1 MSEHKQIEDQPAL
14 IPGGFSFEVTHE
26 QLGEVLGLGHS
37 MIAKLRDEGMPQVRR
52 GVYDLRECVQWY
64 IDKWRRKDP
73 EGGTEQTTRAA
84 LNVAQREKVELETQ
98 RARGELLPLATVRRV
113 FQAFATAIASRLEGL
128 PASGAAV
135 LADMDTEPEVR
146 AWLVDECHGI
156 RAQLAGIV
164 RELPGV
170 VLEDAKPEA
179 PKPARKKAARKKT
192 TRKKAAAKAAR

>member
-1 MSEHKQIEDQPAL
+1 MAEPKQIDEQPPL
-14 IPGGFSFEVTHE
+14 LPGGFSFEVTHE

-84 LNVAQREKVELETQ
+84 LNTAQREKVELETQ
-98 RARGELLPLATVRRV
+98 RARGELLPLGTVRRV
-113 FQAFATAIASRLEGL
+113 VQSIATAVASRLDGL
-128 PASGAAV
+128 PARGGAL
-135 LADMDTEPEVR
+135 LADMTSEPEVR
-146 AWLVDECHGI
+146 AWLADECGSI
-156 RAQLAGIV
+156 RAQLAGVV

-170 VLEDAKPEA
+170 VLEDKPPAKRRAA
-179 PKPARKKAARKKT
+179 PRKKAPAKR
-192 TRKKAAAKAAR
+192 AAVE